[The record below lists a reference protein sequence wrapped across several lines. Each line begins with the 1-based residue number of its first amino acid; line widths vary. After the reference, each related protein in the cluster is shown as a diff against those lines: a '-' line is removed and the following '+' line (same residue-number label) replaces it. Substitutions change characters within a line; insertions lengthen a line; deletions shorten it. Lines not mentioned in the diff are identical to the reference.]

1 MRFAAVAAALIAL
14 LSFASCPPGAAHAE
28 QSNAAT
34 SQTTGSRASNSVA
47 PQGPSDAKARKTFD
61 EGVVLERKSMFDF
74 AVGKFK
80 KADQQDGG
88 HCIPCQKNMR
98 SSAIEARDWKN
109 AELAS
114 QKLLAEAQG
123 DNAVAIGHYEVGIV
137 LLREAMEKHKSEIF
151 THADEEFTAALKLA
165 ANFPQALFADG
176 KALSYLNQDD
186 AAKARFAAFAKI
198 AHPNDPDIRRAERF
212 IAEPELARASMAPP
226 FTVTT
231 LDGQHVS
238 LDDFHGK
245 VVLLDFWATWCE
257 PCREALPHMKQ
268 IANKFQGQPLV
279 MLSISL
285 DDNEQAWKDFVAKNG
300 MTWLQYRDGGS
311 GPISRLFNVNAIP
324 HTFTIDSDG
333 ILQQEKVGDAAIDGK
348 LKKLCARAEQEQATQ
363 TATKQE

>member
-1 MRFAAVAAALIAL
+1 MRFALTAALLIVSV
-14 LSFASCPPGAAHAE
+14 SFGSCPPAAAHSA
-28 QSNAAT
+28 QTTRAAT
-34 SQTTGSRASNSVA
+34 QAVASSASGATNASV
-47 PQGPSDAKARKTFD
+47 PTDPKARKTFD

-88 HCIPCQKNMR
+88 HCIPCQQNMR

-109 AELAS
+109 AEIAS

-123 DNAVAIGHYEVGIV
+123 DKAVAIGHYEVGIV

-186 AAKARFAAFAKI
+186 AAKARFAAFVKI
-198 AHPNDPDIRRAERF
+198 ARPNDPDVRRAELF
-212 IAEPELARASMAPP
+212 VAEPALARARMAPP

-231 LDGQHVS
+231 LDGRHVS
-238 LDDFHGK
+238 LDDFQGK

-257 PCREALPHMKQ
+257 PCREALPHMKE
-268 IANKFQGQPLV
+268 IAKKFQGQPLV

-285 DDNEQAWKDFVAKNG
+285 DKNEQAWKDFVAKNG
-300 MTWLQYRDGGS
+300 MTWLQYRDGGN
-311 GPISRLFNVNAIP
+311 GAIARLFNVNEIP

-363 TATKQE
+363 TATK